1 MSQEATVYVVD
12 DDPAVRDSVSAL
24 VNSAGLRA
32 QTFPSAEAF
41 LADYKPEQPGCLVT
55 DLRMLGMSG
64 LDLLETLAKSES
76 PLPAILISAYAD
88 VPVAVRAIEKGAVTV
103 LEKPCRNDQLVQA
116 IHKALER
123 NAVQRTEQDIKARL
137 ATLTPEEYEV
147 MQRMVAGKLNK
158 VIASELLISLRT
170 VETRRH
176 NAMEKMKAESLAELV
191 AFVLKVHPE
200 LCPTPIVESGITD
213 DEKNAN

>member
-12 DDPAVRDSVSAL
+12 DDPDVRDSVSAL
-24 VNSAGLRA
+24 VNSAGLRV

-64 LDLLETLAKSES
+64 LDLLEKLAKSES

-88 VPVAVRAIEKGAVTV
+88 VPATVRAMEAGAVTL

-116 IHKALER
+116 INKALER
-123 NAVQRTEQDIKARL
+123 DAAQRVTRMLQQDIKRRL

-147 MQRMVAGKLNK
+147 MQRMVAGTLNK
-158 VIASELLISLRT
+158 VIANEMLISMRT

-176 NAMEKMKAESLAELV
+176 KVLEKMQADSLAELV
-191 AFVLKVHPE
+191 RMV
-200 LCPTPIVESGITD
+200 VEV
-213 DEKNAN
+213 E